1 MESQG
6 LGDSIEKFTKATGIK
21 TFVDKVSDGLKHTL
35 RLPTKKRKIKRSFSL
50 QKINM
55 AFKMN
60 GAPYVGNDTPIYQ
73 VDMEDGVLGKANN
86 NGTIII
92 NKDIKDPKQIDDVVE
107 HEKVHIDQMKRGDLD
122 YDDKYVYWKGKKY
135 SRASMKEGAK
145 NLPWEKEAY
154 TKTKK

>member
-1 MESQG
+1 
-6 LGDSIEKFTKATGIK
+6 
-21 TFVDKVSDGLKHTL
+21 
-35 RLPTKKRKIKRSFSL
+35 
-50 QKINM
+50 M

-60 GAPYVGNDTPIYQ
+60 GAPYAGSNTPIYQ

-86 NGTIII
+86 NGTIVI

-107 HEKVHIDQMKRGDLD
+107 HEMIHIDQMKRGDLD
-122 YDDKYVYWKGKKY
+122 YDDKNVYWKGKKY

>member
-1 MESQG
+1 
-6 LGDSIEKFTKATGIK
+6 
-21 TFVDKVSDGLKHTL
+21 
-35 RLPTKKRKIKRSFSL
+35 
-50 QKINM
+50 
-55 AFKMN
+55 
-60 GAPYVGNDTPIYQ
+60 
-73 VDMEDGVLGKANN
+73 MEDGVLGKANN

-107 HEKVHIDQMKRGDLD
+107 HEKVHINQMKRGDLD

>member
-1 MESQG
+1 
-6 LGDSIEKFTKATGIK
+6 
-21 TFVDKVSDGLKHTL
+21 
-35 RLPTKKRKIKRSFSL
+35 
-50 QKINM
+50 M

>member
-1 MESQG
+1 
-6 LGDSIEKFTKATGIK
+6 
-21 TFVDKVSDGLKHTL
+21 
-35 RLPTKKRKIKRSFSL
+35 
-50 QKINM
+50 M

-60 GAPYVGNDTPIYQ
+60 GAPYAGDNTPIYQ

-107 HEKVHIDQMKRGDLD
+107 HEKVHIDQMKRGDLG
-122 YDDKYVYWKGKKY
+122 YDDKYIYWKGKRY
-135 SRASMKEGAK
+135 SRSKMKEGAK